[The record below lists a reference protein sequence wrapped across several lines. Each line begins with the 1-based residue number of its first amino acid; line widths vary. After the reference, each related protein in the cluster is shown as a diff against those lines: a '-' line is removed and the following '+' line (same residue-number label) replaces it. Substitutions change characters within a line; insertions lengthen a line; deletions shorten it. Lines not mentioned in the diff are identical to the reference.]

1 MLTRRQTLT
10 LGASAAAAAV
20 LPGTVF
26 GQSAYPERPIEMIVP
41 FAPGGGL
48 DLFGRT
54 VARVLS
60 VEKLV
65 KQTIQVTNMPGAGG
79 ALGMAEM
86 VQRDD
91 DAYSLCTLAL
101 HVHLTPL
108 MQGTQHSY
116 KDMTDI
122 AKLYSEYDL
131 MVVRA
136 ESPIKSLK
144 DVTDALAKDVASIS
158 FGGAT
163 IGNSDHIAVCK
174 LAQSVGAD
182 PTKLTYVAYSGGESN
197 AAILGGHV
205 DVGLGGHDLM
215 DLVDGGKMRAIAVT
229 ASERLTG
236 RMKDIPTF
244 KEQGHDVVF
253 QIWRG
258 LFGPPHMPT
267 EAVKFWEDSLATM
280 VKSDAWK
287 AELEKNMWYD
297 AFDTGEHFRA
307 SLDAEHEDLRKLL
320 QSVKLI
326 K

>member
-1 MLTRRQTLT
+1 MLTRRQTLA
-10 LGASAAAAAV
+10 LGGSAAAATL
-20 LPGTVF
+20 LPGTAF
-26 GQSAYPERPIEMIVP
+26 GQSVYPERPIEMIVP

-54 VARVLS
+54 VARVLTA
-60 VEKLV
+60 EKLV
-65 KQTIQVTNMPGAGG
+65 KQTMQVTNMPGAGG

-86 VQRDD
+86 VQRND
-91 DAYSLCTLAL
+91 DAYSLCALAL

-108 MQGTQHSY
+108 MQGTQYSY

-122 AKLYSEYDL
+122 AKLFSEYNL
-131 MVVRA
+131 MVVRT
-136 ESPIKSLK
+136 ESPIRNLK
-144 DVTDALAKDVASIS
+144 DVTDALAKDVSSLS

-163 IGNSDHIAVCK
+163 IGNSDHITVCK
-174 LAQSVGAD
+174 LAQTVDAD

-215 DLVDGGKMRAIAVT
+215 DLVEGGKMRAIAIS
-229 ASERLTG
+229 APERLTG
-236 RMKDIPTF
+236 RMKDVMTF

-258 LFGPPHMPT
+258 LFGPPHMPV
-267 EAVKFWEDSLATM
+267 EAVKFWKDTLGTM

-287 AELEKNMWYD
+287 AELAKNTWYD